1 MAIFKGLASPTASPE
16 TAGSCSRITCTPPP
30 PPRPGEASPRV
41 PRALCPLCHH
51 SAIRPKG
58 QGHLQTRTS
67 PSRRGEGGC
76 WDGPLHRGPF
86 ESAPTQ
92 RAGTAPEGQGQ
103 ICPAS
108 AEQTLPAPR
117 GTRTG
122 LPKHPAPCS
131 ACKGKA
137 GGWRRRTGVGGGGP
151 SHDRRSKQGTRA
163 RALLRNGMMHPLC
176 EEPGVQGYT
185 AAVPAGNLVQPRTQ
199 RRRQVPRSGH
209 GV

>member
-1 MAIFKGLASPTASPE
+1 MPEKVATGQESGMRPYYCTGLFLRGQPPLLQHQEQLNVVVELLA
-16 TAGSCSRITCTPPP
+16 PPP
-30 PPRPGEASPRV
+30 GRGKPARGRPEPYVLCAVASN
-41 PRALCPLCHH
+41 
-51 SAIRPKG
+51 IRPKG
-58 QGHLQTRTS
+58 QGHLRARTS

-86 ESAPTQ
+86 ESVPTQ

-151 SHDRRSKQGTRA
+151 SHDRRTFFGGLNCKK
-163 RALLRNGMMHPLC
+163 
-176 EEPGVQGYT
+176 
-185 AAVPAGNLVQPRTQ
+185 
-199 RRRQVPRSGH
+199 
-209 GV
+209 

>member
-1 MAIFKGLASPTASPE
+1 MFAVGTDARQVATGQVSGMRPYYCTGLFLRGQPPLLQHQEQLNVVVELPAPPH
-16 TAGSCSRITCTPPP
+16 PPP
-30 PPRPGEASPRV
+30 GRGKPARGCPEPYGLCAVASN
-41 PRALCPLCHH
+41 
-51 SAIRPKG
+51 IRPKG
-58 QGHLQTRTS
+58 QGHLRARTS

-122 LPKHPAPCS
+122 LPKHPAPS
-131 ACKGKA
+131 SPAKEWRA
-137 GGWRRRTGVGGGGP
+137 GGKGELGWGAAFLPTTG
-151 SHDRRSKQGTRA
+151 
-163 RALLRNGMMHPLC
+163 
-176 EEPGVQGYT
+176 EPGW
-185 AAVPAGNLVQPRTQ
+185 PRGPWRPSRKVHRFVHSLQ
-199 RRRQVPRSGH
+199 IRAQKRK
-209 GV
+209 